1 MKLQQ
6 IWIGLT
12 LCALG
17 IGGNLYSQEGD
28 GLDFLDKVDSIQI
41 PKEKP
46 VEETQKDTS
55 QKTVSPES
63 ASPVKQ
69 SVKESTTKS
78 TSTTEPVR
86 KPITSKPATPDKTP
100 VKSKTTYVPPKPTRS
115 KPPVEKQEPVEE
127 TVESSSGIWVDQPLA
142 MDPDYLPGFEA
153 MLVKEE
159 EPKTLPLDEKKE
171 TFRPDPVVT
180 GDFSIWKS
188 FTGFLSKYQKAFYIF
203 GILLLFAL
211 YRLRSGRASSSARR
225 SSPTIRRMRR

>member
-1 MKLQQ
+1 
-6 IWIGLT
+6 
-12 LCALG
+12 LG

-28 GLDFLDKVDSIQI
+28 GLDFLDKVENIQV

-46 VEETQKDTS
+46 VEEAPKETTTKTVAPAQTSTDRQPTKTSTKATPTS
-55 QKTVSPES
+55 Q
-63 ASPVKQ
+63 
-69 SVKESTTKS
+69 
-78 TSTTEPVR
+78 PVR
-86 KPITSKPATPDKTP
+86 KPITTKPVATPDKTP
-100 VKSKTTYVPPKPTRS
+100 VKTKTTYVPSKPIRS
-115 KPPVEKQEPVEE
+115 KPPIEKEEPAVEE
-127 TVESSSGIWVDQPLA
+127 VQESSNAIWINEPLA

-171 TFRPDPVVT
+171 NFRPDPVVT
-180 GDFSIWKS
+180 GDFSIWES
-188 FTGFLSKYQKAFYIF
+188 FTGFLSQYQKAFYIF